1 MTEEVVL
8 TLRRVNRAINMRSR
22 FLARQHGLT
31 GPQLLVLKEVAWRSV
46 LPVTAIA
53 RAVHLS
59 QATVT
64 GILDRLQR
72 RSLVD
77 RRRGGQDRRQ
87 SLIRLTPAGEEVLSK
102 APPLP
107 DEGFTDRFGRLAD
120 WEQTQ
125 ILSSLQRIV
134 SLMEASAP
142 AAGDSERSSS
152 KPRRRKSAGTKDDGG
167 Y

>member
-22 FLARQHGLT
+22 FLARQYGLT
-31 GPQLLVLKEVAWRSV
+31 GPQLIVLKEIALHSV

-64 GILDRLQR
+64 GILDRLER

-77 RRRGGQDRRQ
+77 RRRGAEDRRQ
-87 SLIRLTPAGEEVLSK
+87 NLIRLTPAGEEMLSK
-102 APPLP
+102 APPFP
-107 DEGFTDRFGRLAD
+107 DEGFTDRFRRLAD

-125 ILSSLQRIV
+125 ILSSLQRVV
-134 SLMEASAP
+134 SLMEPPAP
-142 AAGDSERSSS
+142 AAGESQRPFGR
-152 KPRRRKSAGTKDDGG
+152 PRRRKSACTKNDGG
-167 Y
+167 H